1 MWDVIMDPVASTVL
15 SQWVWQIPGAY
26 FGVPITNFFGWFVT
40 VFIFYQIFAL
50 YLSKYDRIQPQKVKT
65 LTSKPFWIEASVVY
79 GLIGLYPI
87 LVSVPIHNEITAS
100 MSLVT
105 VFTMI
110 FVAIISFITIM
121 NNDDLS

>member
-1 MWDVIMDPVASTVL
+1 MIGSNL
-15 SQWVWQIPGAY
+15 
-26 FGVPITNFFGWFVT
+26 
-40 VFIFYQIFAL
+40 
-50 YLSKYDRIQPQKVKT
+50 KKVKT